1 MKGLNIK
8 RIAALGLG
16 AALVGSALAPAVMAA
31 AYSNYTTA
39 PLTKANIVDSTGT
52 PVVDIIVGSMG
63 QAPDV
68 VWAGNIAAKVAQLA
82 TTDVA
87 GSGAKTV
94 DITVGG
100 TSTTSGAGETVDTA
114 LVAGQEF
121 NIGVTNT
128 KMPTL
133 VNNTSFKYKWGSTTQ
148 QTGSVQESLMGGMN
162 AFAQME
168 TGSSRYAPGQLVAS
182 IAEGDLNYTVT
193 LGTGLALATVAGQTG
208 LDTNSQVDLTIPIL
222 GKSYTLDEVSSD
234 KTKLVFYANTTPTDL
249 AVGETVT
256 VAGKGT
262 YLGKELTI
270 KLVDLV
276 QIGSGNSY
284 YRAKWVLMDGTTQ
297 IKFVE
302 KDTQS
307 GAYNLKEEFGDLFS
321 DTIFVTAAGLNLSA
335 NKYTATIRMG
345 TDRLEIKNGYGFPYT
360 GDSTVDTKAAW
371 KASFNTTTLT
381 SITISN
387 QWKYNKTIGSESDT
401 SKHVLKVGESVM
413 LPNDFAKFEFTG
425 LQTKATTE
433 VTLGNG
439 ELNYVDL
446 KGTNMSVPFFKQFDV
461 EAGKTKVVNV
471 AGKDY
476 TFWLE
481 DANFS
486 YIEGDKSA
494 AETQTTMGGTV
505 VALSPQTGMAVVSLD
520 LGAREYSGS
529 TIDYTD
535 YVLDVNLT
543 TGTGFL
549 LLSTQ
554 QFKVNSK
561 NHTDSTI
568 DFMGTQLDNNALN
581 GAEDVNYFRPNM
593 SEYLVDV
600 QATTRTDK
608 NYYAARFVFNDT
620 TDVNMYVRADES
632 GNVWN
637 YNALA
642 DLDTTYAKFGPS
654 LDATNAA
661 WSTTAIRDGADYLK
675 GSATVYGTEVVSDNS
690 VFTLTVPE
698 EAKLVEA
705 YLGSTGTSTT
715 TTGGVTYT
723 GVAAGETKG
732 NVTVTNITGAT
743 AGKAI
748 VKVGNIVK
756 LDTDAAYGK
765 SIIVG
770 GFVVNKAAQNLQVDG
785 KTLQE
790 RLVAAGDYVS
800 AVLTDGKIV
809 VAGWTASDTADAA
822 KALIAE
828 LDKF

>member
-31 AYSNYTTA
+31 AYSNMDT
-39 PLTKANIVDSTGT
+39 LQKSNIVDSTGT

-63 QAPDV
+63 QAQDV

-114 LVAGQEF
+114 LSTGQEF

-128 KMPTL
+128 KMPSL

-208 LDTNSQVDLTIPIL
+208 LDSNSQVDLTIPIL

-256 VAGKGT
+256 VKGKAA
-262 YLGKELTI
+262 YLGKDLTI

-276 QIGSGNSY
+276 QIGSGNQY

-307 GAYNLKEEFGDLFS
+307 GSYNLKEEFGDLFS

-371 KASFNTTTLT
+371 KASFSTTTLT
-381 SITISN
+381 SIVISN

-401 SKHVLKVGESVM
+401 SKYVLKVGESVK
-413 LPNDFAKFEFTG
+413 LPDDFAKFEFSG
-425 LQTKATTE
+425 FQTKPMTE
-433 VTLGNG
+433 ATLGSG

-446 KGTNMSVPFFKQFDV
+446 KGTNITVPFYKQFDV
-461 EAGKTKVVNV
+461 ESGKTKVVNIS
-471 AGKDY
+471 GKDY

-486 YIEGDKSA
+486 YVEGDKSA
-494 AETQTTMGGTV
+494 AETQTAMGGTV
-505 VALSPQTGMAVVSLD
+505 VASSPETDLATVSLD
-520 LGAREYSGS
+520 LGARPYSGS
-529 TIDYTD
+529 TIDYID

-549 LLSTQ
+549 LLKDQT
-554 QFKVNSK
+554 FNVYSK
-561 NHTDSTI
+561 NHTDSNI
-568 DFMGTQLDNNALN
+568 MFMGTQVDDNALN
-581 GAEDVNYFRPNM
+581 GVDDVAYYRPNM

-600 QATTRTDK
+600 QATTRSDH

-642 DLDTTYAKFGPS
+642 DLDTTYAKFGPT

-661 WSTTAIRDGADYLK
+661 WGSTAIRDGTDYLK
-675 GSATVYGTEVVSDNS
+675 AAATAYGTEVMSDNS
-690 VFTLTVPE
+690 VFTLNVPE
-698 EAKLVEA
+698 EQRNVVA

-715 TTGGVTYT
+715 TTGGVKYT

-732 NVTVTNITGAT
+732 NVTVDAISGAT

-748 VKVGNIVK
+748 VPVGNIVK

-770 GFVVNKAAQNLQVDG
+770 GFMVNKAAQNLQVDG

-790 RLVAAGDYVS
+790 RLVASGDYVS

-809 VAGWTASDTADAA
+809 VAGWTKDDTADAA
-822 KALIAE
+822 KALIAA